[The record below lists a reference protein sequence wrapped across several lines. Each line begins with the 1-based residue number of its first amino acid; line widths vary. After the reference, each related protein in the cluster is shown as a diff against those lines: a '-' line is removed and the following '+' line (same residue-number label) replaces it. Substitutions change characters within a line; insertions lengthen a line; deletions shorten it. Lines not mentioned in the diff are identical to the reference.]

1 MKQLVVFCTLILISA
16 AASSS
21 TYEQPL
27 PINKAQ
33 LQSLDIEYFVKDKE
47 IRTLAT
53 EEYEFISLLK
63 EDSTGFPKG
72 IAFIVPDVEQSIG
85 HQAAVSAVYDEL
97 TNIGWTNML
106 ITMPSP
112 EIIAPEVNLWEQQQQ
127 LITQATTPDAEPIPD
142 QNLTLKSFYS
152 EDKYSSNYLETM
164 EMAIE
169 QRMVAA
175 MEAAQSYPGFYLYI
189 CQGKSCTWLTN
200 LIEQEKI
207 EKPDALVMLSA
218 HIPQQDLTDNF
229 NMQVSKT
236 EFPVLDLYRDQDST
250 WVVNHVKDRRKL
262 ARKSFKTNYRQRK
275 LYYGID
281 YTSQRQRA
289 VKEIYGFLTSVGM

>member
-1 MKQLVVFCTLILISA
+1 MKQLVVFCTLLLISA

-27 PINKAQ
+27 PINKAL
-33 LQSLDIEYFVKDKE
+33 LQNLDIEYFVKDKE

-112 EIIAPEVNLWEQQQQ
+112 EIVAPEVNLWEQQQQ

-152 EDKYSSNYLETM
+152 EDK
-164 EMAIE
+164 
-169 QRMVAA
+169 
-175 MEAAQSYPGFYLYI
+175 
-189 CQGKSCTWLTN
+189 
-200 LIEQEKI
+200 
-207 EKPDALVMLSA
+207 
-218 HIPQQDLTDNF
+218 
-229 NMQVSKT
+229 
-236 EFPVLDLYRDQDST
+236 
-250 WVVNHVKDRRKL
+250 
-262 ARKSFKTNYRQRK
+262 
-275 LYYGID
+275 
-281 YTSQRQRA
+281 
-289 VKEIYGFLTSVGM
+289 

>member
-16 AASSS
+16 TASSS

-33 LQSLDIEYFVKDKE
+33 LQSLDIQHFVKDKE
-47 IRTLAT
+47 IRMLEA

-72 IAFIVPDVEQSIG
+72 IAFVVPDVEQSIG

-97 TNIGWTNML
+97 TNVGWTNML

-112 EIIAPEVNLWEQQQQ
+112 EIVAPEVNLWQAQQD
-127 LITQATTPDAEPIPD
+127 LLTQATTADAEPIPD
-142 QNLTLKSFYS
+142 QNLSLKSFYT
-152 EDKYSSNYLETM
+152 EDKYSSNYIETM
-164 EMAIE
+164 EQAIE
-169 QRMVAA
+169 QRMKAA
-175 MEAAQSYPGFYLYI
+175 MAAAQQFPGFYLYI

-200 LIEQEKI
+200 LIVEERI

-229 NMQVSKT
+229 NMQVSQA

-275 LYYGID
+275 LFYGID
-281 YTSQRQRA
+281 YTTQRRRA